1 MRNVLIGRGIA
12 GAVPGIVV
20 TGLVVEEH
28 GGYLMLAFRSE
39 RPVPVQF
46 SLNVPVP
53 VAPVFFRIAQ
63 DVISA
68 VRHENY
74 ALVIVRISHGLVR
87 VVIERS
93 VIYTLYLGTPGFP
106 FFVGIEIVVICS
118 LESKGKTVGDEVQ
131 SLVYLH
137 VDVERGVVVLFI
149 AVAHEREV
157 AVPA

>member
-1 MRNVLIGRGIA
+1 
-12 GAVPGIVV
+12 
-20 TGLVVEEH
+20 
-28 GGYLMLAFRSE
+28 MLAFRSE
-39 RPVPVQF
+39 CPVPVQF

-53 VAPVFFRIAQ
+53 VAPVFFRIAE

-74 ALVIVRISHGLVR
+74 ALVVIRIGHGLVR
-87 VVIERS
+87 VVIERG
-93 VIYTLYLGTPGFP
+93 VIYALYLGTPGFP
-106 FFVGIEIVVICS
+106 FLVGVEIVVICS
-118 LESKGKTVGDEVQ
+118 LESKGKTVGDKVQ
-131 SLVYLH
+131 PLVYLH